1 MGTSRKLPSANWEQP
16 AGDFT
21 VKSLSGEYFMSE
33 NLGLGI
39 TGAIDDITHGSDCVT
54 VSETQFGSI
63 FRLMKRKI
71 NKIKNLKDFKA

>member
-1 MGTSRKLPSANWEQP
+1 
-16 AGDFT
+16 
-21 VKSLSGEYFMSE
+21 MSE

-71 NKIKNLKDFKA
+71 NKIKNVKDFKA